1 MKIFGKLMDFFLQG
15 LYFNSKIEMIANC
28 TYMAADYKAADK
40 YKIFVIQFFTFC
52 DLDLV
57 YRA

>member
-1 MKIFGKLMDFFLQG
+1 MDFFLQG